1 MNTAQFGGNLLL
13 CFLLLCLR
21 KPRPRE
27 GRACPRLCLSGLCPS
42 PSEHCPNPLFREMT
56 GFAPDKGSAPCCPHA
71 LGVADWHANSAQHHL
86 LGGFTSTCQ
95 LTTSSSSSSQASK
108 TVEKLNM
115 APRSFHPIRAF
126 HLSLLKVKSFTYQR
140 TPRKKVGDRYHSP
153 HFTAGKTEAL
163 EEAVS
168 CCLLL
173 VPPLVPL
180 EINQLTETCRR

>member
-1 MNTAQFGGNLLL
+1 MGTTSLLS
-13 CFLLLCLR
+13 FLLLYLR
-21 KPRPRE
+21 KLRPRE
-27 GRACPRLCLSGLCPS
+27 GRACLRLCLSGLCPS
-42 PSEHCPNPLFREMT
+42 PSEHCPTPLLREMT
-56 GFAPDKGSAPCCPHA
+56 GFAPDKDSAPRCPHA

-95 LTTSSSSSSQASK
+95 LTTSSSSFSQASK

-126 HLSLLKVKSFTYQR
+126 HLSLLKVKSCIYQR
-140 TPRKKVGDRYHSP
+140 TPRKKVGGRYHFP

-168 CCLLL
+168 CRPLL
-173 VPPLVPL
+173 VP
-180 EINQLTETCRR
+180 QLSSAS